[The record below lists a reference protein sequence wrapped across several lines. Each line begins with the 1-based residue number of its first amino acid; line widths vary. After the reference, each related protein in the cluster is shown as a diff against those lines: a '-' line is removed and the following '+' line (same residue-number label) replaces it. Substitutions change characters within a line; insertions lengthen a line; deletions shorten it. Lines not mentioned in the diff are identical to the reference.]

1 MTYLSLSHLSVEA
14 LPDYS
19 NSYFVESQRNYLIE
33 LSSLS
38 VPKGFEDFESKYM
51 YLYSQLTF
59 FR

>member
-1 MTYLSLSHLSVEA
+1 MTYLSLSHFSVEA

-51 YLYSQLTF
+51 YLYM
-59 FR
+59 